1 MQDPDKPSKLPS
13 LMPFVVIAAVLV
25 LIYAGVSLFPYFKS
39 YMVRQDCIASGQ
51 TSCIQPH

>member
-13 LMPFVVIAAVLV
+13 LMPFVV
-25 LIYAGVSLFPYFKS
+25 IYAGVSLFPYFKS